1 LVRLRR
7 SKLSKRSGGMDS
19 VSDSSFTR
27 YRTQYP
33 VTRFLVGYCVSKRS
47 HVPGPSNQGTP
58 DRLVTRRIRAG
69 LPGYEVTANPRAT
82 RGYTTRN
89 ERVTKIQSHSVTKQ
103 RIARLPGSLLRIVTR
118 RMDCVTKYPAIV
130 CFATR
135 NRVTNARVSNR
146 VNDRGIPPL
155 SAGNSSEPNCLAA
168 KPGSK

>member
-1 LVRLRR
+1 
-7 SKLSKRSGGMDS
+7 MDS

-130 CFATR
+130 CPRVCIAIRRATR